1 MNIDI
6 LNWNTLKDIPSA
18 SGIVKYK
25 SNFYVIGDD
34 SPYLFEINNSFDLV
48 SKTLIY
54 SSDKLKGDTLLKVDK
69 PDFEA
74 MEMVSDTEILVFGSG
89 SKSPE
94 RDICILIEIEEKVTY
109 KEYDISLFYDYL
121 RNLQVMESYEL
132 DIECLAFKEDLLY
145 LFNRGRNIIFS
156 FCYNDFLNYCKT
168 GENFPIPV
176 INLYSLPKI
185 KGLQAGFSGGTT
197 YGEKSYLLFTASVED
212 SPNAYED
219 GDILGSFI
227 GMIEI
232 NNNKL
237 SDEYVIQRIPNPDF
251 PLKVESIVVN
261 KFLSKTETE
270 LILVTDNDGNPSQ
283 ILTLRME
290 VNKGFNTIK

>member
-94 RDICILIEIEEKVTY
+94 RDICILIEIEEKITY
-109 KEYDISLFYDYL
+109 KEYEISLFYDYL

-132 DIECLAFKEDLLY
+132 DIEGLAFKEDLLY

-156 FCYNDFLNYCKT
+156 FCFNDFLNYCKT

-185 KGLQAGFSGGTT
+185 NGLQAGFSGGTT
-197 YGEKSYLLFTASVED
+197 YGEESYLLFTASVED

-237 SDEYVIQRIPNPDF
+237 SDEYIIQRIPNPGF

-261 KFLSKTETE
+261 KFLSETETE

>member
-6 LNWNTLKDIPSA
+6 LNWNTLKDIPCA

-132 DIECLAFKEDLLY
+132 DIEGLAFKEDLLY

-185 KGLQAGFSGGTT
+185 KGLQAGFSG
-197 YGEKSYLLFTASVED
+197 ELRMVRNHICYLPL
-212 SPNAYED
+212 
-219 GDILGSFI
+219 
-227 GMIEI
+227 
-232 NNNKL
+232 
-237 SDEYVIQRIPNPDF
+237 
-251 PLKVESIVVN
+251 PLKIH
-261 KFLSKTETE
+261 LMHM
-270 LILVTDNDGNPSQ
+270 
-283 ILTLRME
+283 RM
-290 VNKGFNTIK
+290 VIF